1 MGETA
6 KLPDGSMFEFWE
18 DETVYDIV
26 LHVNSTHPDADDRN
40 AGTLKAPLKT
50 IQAAAERAV
59 PGTRVLIHGGEYRE
73 WVHPVCGGINAS
85 HMISYEAYGD
95 GEVVIKASEKVENF
109 RPSNGWRLYN
119 NFGKKKEEAK
129 IKVWEYCLEPNL
141 FLGYNPFCAVNILH
155 DRLFIEYDKTDMTTY
170 LNRRGMV
177 FCDGKPLTQV
187 SLCNGLGEKDG
198 TYWVEANGQRV
209 HFRLWNDEDPADH
222 RIEVTCRE
230 QCFAPDEP
238 FLSYIK
244 VKGLTCAHAAT
255 GAPVPQR
262 GAISC
267 YRGHH
272 WIIEDCTVDWSNG
285 VGIDVGNECWHHEM
299 IPGQKI
305 GYSVIRNQTK
315 EKFYEKLN
323 MEYQKERNHDKWHP
337 CTHLI
342 KKDGKYYVYYRSG
355 KNVYKW
361 SVQYLE
367 DQQIIELQHVW
378 NIADYVMWIPLAA
391 MDVFFASFCVF
402 NKLWQY
408 IPVLCMVIA
417 VLEFLPYYV
426 FVARLG
432 ENVVT
437 KYIISC
443 LEDKD
448 L

>member
-1 MGETA
+1 M
-6 KLPDGSMFEFWE
+6 K
-18 DETVYDIV
+18 
-26 LHVNSTHPDADDRN
+26 
-40 AGTLKAPLKT
+40 K
-50 IQAAAERAV
+50 IQ
-59 PGTRVLIHGGEYRE
+59 T
-73 WVHPVCGGINAS
+73 
-85 HMISYEAYGD
+85 
-95 GEVVIKASEKVENF
+95 
-109 RPSNGWRLYN
+109 
-119 NFGKKKEEAK
+119 
-129 IKVWEYCLEPNL
+129 
-141 FLGYNPFCAVNILH
+141 
-155 DRLFIEYDKTDMTTY
+155 
-170 LNRRGMV
+170 
-177 FCDGKPLTQV
+177 
-187 SLCNGLGEKDG
+187 
-198 TYWVEANGQRV
+198 
-209 HFRLWNDEDPADH
+209 
-222 RIEVTCRE
+222 
-230 QCFAPDEP
+230 
-238 FLSYIK
+238 
-244 VKGLTCAHAAT
+244 
-255 GAPVPQR
+255 
-262 GAISC
+262 
-267 YRGHH
+267 
-272 WIIEDCTVDWSNG
+272 
-285 VGIDVGNECWHHEM
+285 
-299 IPGQKI
+299 
-305 GYSVIRNQTK
+305 NQTK

-355 KNVYKW
+355 KNDYKW

-391 MDVFFASFCVF
+391 MDVFFACFCVF

>member
-1 MGETA
+1 MVTEKLEKSYDLWEKTETFGVEQRVRLYCMFISGGQSESGEMGETM
-6 KLPDGSMFEFWE
+6 K
-18 DETVYDIV
+18 
-26 LHVNSTHPDADDRN
+26 
-40 AGTLKAPLKT
+40 K
-50 IQAAAERAV
+50 IQ
-59 PGTRVLIHGGEYRE
+59 T
-73 WVHPVCGGINAS
+73 
-85 HMISYEAYGD
+85 
-95 GEVVIKASEKVENF
+95 
-109 RPSNGWRLYN
+109 
-119 NFGKKKEEAK
+119 
-129 IKVWEYCLEPNL
+129 
-141 FLGYNPFCAVNILH
+141 
-155 DRLFIEYDKTDMTTY
+155 
-170 LNRRGMV
+170 
-177 FCDGKPLTQV
+177 
-187 SLCNGLGEKDG
+187 
-198 TYWVEANGQRV
+198 
-209 HFRLWNDEDPADH
+209 
-222 RIEVTCRE
+222 
-230 QCFAPDEP
+230 
-238 FLSYIK
+238 
-244 VKGLTCAHAAT
+244 
-255 GAPVPQR
+255 
-262 GAISC
+262 
-267 YRGHH
+267 
-272 WIIEDCTVDWSNG
+272 
-285 VGIDVGNECWHHEM
+285 
-299 IPGQKI
+299 
-305 GYSVIRNQTK
+305 NQTK

-391 MDVFFASFCVF
+391 MDVFFACFCVF